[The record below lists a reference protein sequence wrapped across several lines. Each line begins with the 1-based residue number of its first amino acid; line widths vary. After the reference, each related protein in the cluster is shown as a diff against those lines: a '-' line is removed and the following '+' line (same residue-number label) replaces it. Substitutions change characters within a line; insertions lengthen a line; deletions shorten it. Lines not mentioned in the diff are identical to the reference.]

1 MVYTCT
7 INEPKLLYIFLI
19 EPPISPSNVKVEK
32 IESGTKIA
40 VTWDLLTP
48 EQAWGFVANY
58 TVSYQMHKEG
68 KVNKRQI
75 IEKTVPGTQNSLV
88 IEDIDPKEEYTV
100 VVWASTKTGMGK
112 HSEPASTTKSTF
124 IV

>member
-1 MVYTCT
+1 
-7 INEPKLLYIFLI
+7 
-19 EPPISPSNVKVEK
+19 
-32 IESGTKIA
+32 
-40 VTWDLLTP
+40 
-48 EQAWGFVANY
+48 
-58 TVSYQMHKEG
+58 MHKED

-100 VVWASTKTGMGK
+100 VVWASTKAGMGK